1 MPTSNLFD
9 RTTDFLGVFNDL
21 SAEDSAV
28 WERARSFRGDCLP
41 VINDAWE
48 KAEYPMDLVRRL
60 GELDLMTDGLDVEG
74 HETMTP
80 LAAGLALME
89 VTRADASMGTVI
101 AVQAGLAMRSIAMLG
116 SEEQKAKY
124 LPGMAKCEILGAFG
138 LTEPA
143 HGSDS
148 IALET
153 SAVRDG
159 DEYVLNGEKRWIGNG
174 SVGDI
179 TVVWARM
186 EDGNVSGF
194 IVPQDTP
201 GYHGETQEGKVS
213 LRAIKQARITL
224 TDCRVPAEN
233 RLPGAESFKDAAR
246 VLTATRTGVA
256 WMALGSAIAC
266 YEYAREYVLER
277 QQFGRELAKS
287 QIIQQRLTNML
298 VDINQMMLT
307 ARKVT
312 ELDAAGTLRPE
323 QASMAKLHNT
333 RAARRIA
340 QDARDMLGGVGI
352 LLEHHIVRHFADIEA
367 MHTYEG
373 TDTVQSLI
381 IGKQI
386 TGFSAYK

>member
-1 MPTSNLFD
+1 MPTPNLFD

-48 KAEYPMDLVRRL
+48 KAEYPMGLVRRL

>member
-74 HETMTP
+74 HETITP

-312 ELDAAGTLRPE
+312 ELDGAGTLRPE